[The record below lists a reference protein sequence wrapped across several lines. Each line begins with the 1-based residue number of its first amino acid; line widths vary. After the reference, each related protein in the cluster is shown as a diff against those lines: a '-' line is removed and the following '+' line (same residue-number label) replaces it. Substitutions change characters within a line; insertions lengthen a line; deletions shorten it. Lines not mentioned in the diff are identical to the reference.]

1 MKREEA
7 VWWSEANLHFIQCST
22 VSGDFSEPEHRRD
35 RTHISMTFNIL
46 SCTEKIIIKIITN
59 YQFWCLLI
67 NSYGYQQFTC
77 ISPFSLSSHIRL
89 KYESLRNVILDM
101 LSKSW
106 SNVTANST
114 GFMCKDVLKNIFE
127 KSLWKRLSRYTWHH
141 FF

>member
-7 VWWSEANLHFIQCST
+7 VWWSEAKLHFIQCST

-106 SNVTANST
+106 SNVTAIALALCAR
-114 GFMCKDVLKNIFE
+114 MYLKTYFNKAYE
-127 KSLWKRLSRYTWHH
+127 KRL
-141 FF
+141 